1 MNPTNSTQST
11 TPSDSTVEAT
21 TALTTARIIAE
32 FTSGQVTAEYTP
44 SELSAALN
52 QIFSLTDPANPVV
65 IRLRAAG
72 AFLSAAN
79 QRAIRNAVNTA
90 RSIINDQRE
99 TIIKLRPV
107 MNFNRKIVKVTP
119 AIIAFIRDVMITVD
133 TTKGVWKDISSS
145 YALETAIGTERTFR
159 TLLTYAA
166 VECYPFADRR
176 TMFMP
181 NKLFTYYFGAYIK
194 ALFMVKGLKSHDEGL
209 VPLTI
214 FRYLVESHQITPVTE
229 YDVTKICD
237 DDDMC
242 RTKVTY
248 EILEMRR
255 VSRPGRPR
263 PTVSVSVGVAPP
275 TDSDVDSETE
285 PNED

>member
-11 TPSDSTVEAT
+11 TPSDSTVET
-21 TALTTARIIAE
+21 TTARIIAE

-90 RSIINDQRE
+90 RNIINDQRE

-107 MNFNRKIVKVTP
+107 MNFYRKIVKVTP
-119 AIIAFIRDVMITVD
+119 VIIAFIRDVIMTTVD

-145 YALETAIGTERTFR
+145 YALETAIGTESTFR

-166 VECYPFADRR
+166 VDCYPFTERR

-194 ALFMVKGLKSHDEGL
+194 ALFMVKGLKPHEEL

-229 YDVTKICD
+229 YDITKICD

-255 VSRPGRPR
+255 VSRPGHPR

-285 PNED
+285 MNED